1 MRDKNDS
8 SKHALKDL
16 DFSKKDITDLP
27 YEITG
32 LSDLY
37 LLFIQQNPNNEGAT
51 ETLET
56 MIDFYEG
63 REVLIIE
70 TSLIVIG

>member
-8 SKHALKDL
+8 SKHALKNL

-27 YEITG
+27 YVITG

-51 ETLET
+51 KTLAT
-56 MIDFYEG
+56 MIYFYTG